1 MRLGSRVGVAAMA
14 LATGIA
20 ALLAGSKS
28 AAASP
33 SARLVYAR
41 APEAI
46 TCPDETALRHA
57 VSARF
62 GYDPFFAW
70 AKKTIVVQVWRDHV
84 HFAARVQLVDD
95 EGVSHGSREITS
107 DEKGCTELFG
117 AVALAI
123 SIALDAS
130 IAPPPVVDVPAPST
144 PPPPPPA
151 PPPVEP
157 PPPPPPPSPPNPR
170 ISREAALAALT
181 VEDRDRLLA
190 PALPATPTW
199 RFGIEA
205 LGSAGLTIDPALGI
219 AVFGARRMGAISLGV
234 ELQADGS
241 PPTTPTTGTLKAPGQ
256 IESVLLL
263 AVFAPCLHFGPAFAC
278 ALGEVG
284 VQADK
289 SLSIALPNTAQTA
302 FGAAGARIGLEV
314 PVSRQ
319 FYLRLHVD
327 GLFNLNPV
335 TVNVDGGSAW
345 DEADEAVVA
354 GLGLGTAFL

>member
-1 MRLGSRVGVAAMA
+1 MRLGSPVGIAATA
-14 LATGIA
+14 LATGMA
-20 ALLAGSKS
+20 VWLADAKN

-46 TCPDETALRHA
+46 TCPDENALRHA

-130 IAPPPVVDVPAPST
+130 IAPPPVVEPTPA
-144 PPPPPPA
+144 PPPPPEPT

-157 PPPPPPPSPPNPR
+157 APPPPPLPPPLPPV
-170 ISREAALAALT
+170 SREAALAALPP
-181 VEDRDRLLA
+181 EDRDRLA
-190 PALPATPTW
+190 TPALPAGPTW
-199 RFGIEA
+199 RLGVEA
-205 LGSAGLTIDPALGI
+205 LGSEGFTIYPAPGFAFFAARRVGVI
-219 AVFGARRMGAISLGV
+219 SFGA
-234 ELQADGS
+234 ELQADGA
-241 PPTTPTTGTLKAPGQ
+241 PPATPPRLQAPGER
-256 IESVLLL
+256 IESAFLV

-284 VQADK
+284 WQVHK
-289 SLSIALPNTAQTA
+289 SLSIAETQTGNTA
-302 FGAAGARIGLEV
+302 FGAAGGRIGLEV
-314 PVSRQ
+314 PLTRQ

-335 TVNVDGGSAW
+335 TVDVDKQDAW
-345 DEADEAVVA
+345 DQANAALVG
-354 GLGLGTAFL
+354 GLGVGTAFL

>member
-1 MRLGSRVGVAAMA
+1 MRLGSPVGVAAMA

-84 HFAARVQLVDD
+84 HFAGRVQLVDD

-130 IAPPPVVDVPAPST
+130 IAPPPVVDVPPPSAPPSPPPEPPPVEPSPP

-151 PPPVEP
+151 P
-157 PPPPPPPSPPNPR
+157 SPPDPR
-170 ISREAALAALT
+170 AAARA
-181 VEDRDRLLA
+181 VEERDRLAA
-190 PALPATPTW
+190 PALPTAPTW

-205 LGSAGLTIDPALGI
+205 VGSAGLTIDPAPGI
-219 AVFGARRMGAISLGV
+219 AVFGARRVGAISLGA
-234 ELQADGS
+234 ELQADGA
-241 PPTTPTTGTLKAPGQ
+241 PPTTPGTLKAPGR
-256 IESVLLL
+256 IESALLL

-278 ALGEVG
+278 ALGEIGWQV
-284 VQADK
+284 DK
-289 SLSIALPNTAQTA
+289 SLGIAVTSTGQTTFA
-302 FGAAGARIGLEV
+302 AAGGRIGLEV
-314 PVSRQ
+314 PLSRQ

-327 GLFNLNPV
+327 GLLNLNPV
-335 TVNVDGGSAW
+335 TVDVDGLSAW
-345 DEADEAVVA
+345 NAENVAVVA